1 MEPIKLSDIEIGGW
15 FRFAD
20 PSDIP
25 EHSRHKEGEYFKRSA
40 AGKHGLCWCRSNRG
54 NGTTYDTSL
63 EVIPMIHTGQSW
75 RDDDGTMSLAEAV
88 EAAGCDG
95 TTKLVD
101 SNIYC
106 DTDDRGCID
115 FYFHYEGEDSHIAD
129 HGAAVGYKELGGR
142 WTVVKKG
149 ESDESV

>member
-1 MEPIKLSDIEIGGW
+1 MKLLDIEVGGW
-15 FRFAD
+15 FRAVGDLNTEYFK
-20 PSDIP
+20 
-25 EHSRHKEGEYFKRSA
+25 KEGETGMS
-40 AGKHGLCWCRSNRG
+40 G
-54 NGTTYDTSL
+54 NPECDEMVCVCISDKGYSL
-63 EVIPMIHTGQSW
+63 EVGSDVLVTPLIHTPGSW